1 MAPRDGRQGRILP
14 TPSLLL
20 IVLCTLVFL
29 TGACGQDSVATA
41 GSDQP
46 APQPAADEPGLA
58 VRITG
63 SVEGSVICPAGD
75 HACLAF
81 RGDVEPDSEGRAW
94 VAGRIVDGHL
104 EVDEQLPLS
113 RQLGRHYVNRCPD
126 RDLVGPPPEEWLLAN
141 EGMTEGDSYL
151 PEGYANFWYSDDGV
165 SHIAIA
171 GNKVE
176 WEQYLEAEGLT
187 DRICLVEFAYSEQ
200 ELRALSHKA
209 EALTAEWGPG
219 GASTGDTWAG
229 VINVYVD
236 WLDVDRR
243 AKLAEF
249 SAANGD
255 VPVVGH
261 APVDVLDDTFAA
273 YQAAIA
279 GATVELD
286 PAASLAATCGP
297 VRFSSIPPD
306 FDEFPALDAEA
317 EQALAQLAT
326 GEETSLEAGFL
337 EVDGRTWSIA
347 HRSDT
352 ELILFGRDADPAAV
366 IADGAV
372 YARFDRSTADE
383 PFRPSG
389 WGGCWIQV
397 ESATYGNASIA
408 FDTTRPPDPSSTELP
423 LVINERNCASGR
435 APERREIVPVVTED
449 DSQIVIVVLV
459 EPAGDPSCPS
469 NPWHPITVTL
479 DSPLGDRTVLDG
491 HTSPPVT
498 IDEATPGE
506 HG

>member
-1 MAPRDGRQGRILP
+1 MLAL
-14 TPSLLL
+14 
-20 IVLCTLVFL
+20 L
-29 TGACGQDSVATA
+29 TGACGQDSVTTA

-46 APQPAADEPGLA
+46 VPQPAADQPGLA
-58 VRITG
+58 IRIIG
-63 SVEGSVICPAGD
+63 SVEGDVICPGGD
-75 HACLAF
+75 HACLTF

-94 VAGRIVDGHL
+94 VAGRIVEGHL
-104 EVDEQLPLS
+104 DVDEQLPLVRRLDRDYS
-113 RQLGRHYVNRCPD
+113 NRCPD
-126 RDLVGPPPEEWLLAN
+126 RDFVGPPPEEWLVAN
-141 EGMTEGDSYL
+141 EGMTEGDADL
-151 PEGYANFWYSDDGV
+151 PEGYADFWDSDDGV
-165 SHIAIA
+165 FHIAIA
-171 GNKVE
+171 GNKAE

-187 DRICLVEFAYSEQ
+187 DRICLVDFAYSEQ
-200 ELRALSHKA
+200 EIRALSQTA
-209 EALTAEWGPG
+209 EALTADWGSG
-219 GASTGDTWAG
+219 GASNGDTWAG
-229 VINVYVD
+229 VLNVYVD

-243 AKLAEF
+243 AKLADL

-261 APVDVLDDTFAA
+261 APVEVLDDTFAS
-273 YQAAIA
+273 YEAAIA
-279 GATVELD
+279 GATAELD

-306 FDEFPALDAEA
+306 FDELPALNAEA
-317 EQALAQLAT
+317 EQALAELTTSA
-326 GEETSLEAGFL
+326 ETSLEAGFL
-337 EVDGRTWSIA
+337 EVDDRTWSIA

-366 IADGAV
+366 ITDGAV
-372 YARFDRSTADE
+372 YARFDRSNADE

-408 FDTTRPPDPSSTELP
+408 FDTTRPPDPSSSELP
-423 LVINERNCASGR
+423 LVINERNCASGQ
-435 APERREIVPVVTED
+435 APKDREIVPVVTES
-449 DSQIVIVVLV
+449 DSQIVIIMLV
-459 EPAGDPSCPS
+459 EPASEADCPS

-498 IDEATPGE
+498 IGEATPGE